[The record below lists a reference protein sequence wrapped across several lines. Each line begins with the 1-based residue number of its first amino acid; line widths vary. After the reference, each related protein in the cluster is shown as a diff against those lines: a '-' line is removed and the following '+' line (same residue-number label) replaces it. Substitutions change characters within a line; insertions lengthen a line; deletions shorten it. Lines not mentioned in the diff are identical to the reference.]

1 MVLDLEVVVVA
12 EVLLVVDIEVVVLVV
27 EMQVLMVVLINGW
40 LRGTDGR
47 TSFFDQQTFP
57 VLRSTCS

>member
-12 EVLLVVDIEVVVLVV
+12 EVLMVVDIEVVVLVV
-27 EMQVLMVVLINGW
+27 EMVVLINGW

-47 TSFFDQQTFP
+47 TSVFDRRTFP

>member
-12 EVLLVVDIEVVVLVV
+12 EVLMVVDIEVVVLVV
-27 EMQVLMVVLINGW
+27 EMVVLINGW

-47 TSFFDQQTFP
+47 TSFFDRQTFP

>member
-12 EVLLVVDIEVVVLVV
+12 EVLMVVDIEVVVLVV

-40 LRGTDGR
+40 LRGTVG
-47 TSFFDQQTFP
+47 
-57 VLRSTCS
+57 